1 MSNDEKF
8 NLIARNLQEILEEG
22 KLKAILQKRN
32 LRIYWGTATTGK
44 PHIAYFLPIMK
55 IRDFVLAECEV
66 KVLLADIH
74 AFLDNLKAP
83 VDLISLRTE
92 YYEKVIRAMLVSLD
106 VDISKVK
113 FVRGSSYQRSEKYV
127 MDLYRLST
135 LTSERDAKKAGSQ
148 VVKQVE
154 SPVLSSL
161 VYPCMQALDEE
172 YLGVDAQFGGVDQ
185 RKIFTYA
192 MKYLPM
198 LGYDKRIHLMNP
210 MIGGLNSEKMSS
222 SDIFSKIELHEKTDS
237 IRKKV
242 RKCYCSEGDT
252 TTGLFQ
258 LIKFVVFPV
267 CSIRKLKIEVLCQD
281 GLAREYK
288 SYEDLERDFC
298 SRLVHPGD
306 LKNCVVEILEEIIR
320 PVREAMEDD
329 IVLINKAYAS

>member
-1 MSNDEKF
+1 
-8 NLIARNLQEILEEG
+8 
-22 KLKAILQKRN
+22 
-32 LRIYWGTATTGK
+32 
-44 PHIAYFLPIMK
+44 
-55 IRDFVLAECEV
+55 
-66 KVLLADIH
+66 
-74 AFLDNLKAP
+74 
-83 VDLISLRTE
+83 
-92 YYEKVIRAMLVSLD
+92 
-106 VDISKVK
+106 
-113 FVRGSSYQRSEKYV
+113 
-127 MDLYRLST
+127 
-135 LTSERDAKKAGSQ
+135 
-148 VVKQVE
+148 
-154 SPVLSSL
+154 
-161 VYPCMQALDEE
+161 
-172 YLGVDAQFGGVDQ
+172 
-185 RKIFTYA
+185 
-192 MKYLPM
+192 
-198 LGYDKRIHLMNP
+198 MNP